1 MEKKIIY
8 YFTAVLLGV
17 LIFAS
22 DFLSTNLFTTAVQN
36 FTVWF
41 VLSGFCFACGWLI
54 DKTLGWTSGGKI
66 IFAVVV
72 AVGFITVIMVSL
84 FSDYFGIEN
93 LLTEN
98 LILYSLRNIMLGA
111 MAFFGMTVAELLKV
125 QKQYSLNEK
134 NRLIT
139 EIRDED
145 VRKRAKLLMDE
156 AKLAAREMTYEA
168 ERDLASFTDRKQ
180 LVENQLRELIE
191 IEKELIK
198 KYEAEEEK

>member
-1 MEKKIIY
+1 MDKKFIY
-8 YFTAVLLGV
+8 YLTAVLLALLV
-17 LIFAS
+17 FAS
-22 DFLSTNLFTTAVQN
+22 DFLSTNIFDTGVQN

-98 LILYSLRNIMLGA
+98 LILYSLRNIMLGV
-111 MAFFGMTVAELLKV
+111 MAFFGMTVAELLKL
-125 QKQYSLNEK
+125 QKHTSLNEK
-134 NRLIT
+134 NRMIT

-145 VRKRAKLLMDE
+145 VKKRARLLMDE
-156 AKLAAREMTYEA
+156 AKLAARQTTYEA
-168 ERDLASFTDRKQ
+168 ERDLAIFTDRKQ
-180 LVENQLRELIE
+180 HIENQLRELIE

-198 KYEAEEEK
+198 KYDAEEEK